1 MNDTTRS
8 VPVMTASVAVP
19 AGIRLHEL
27 PRMLESLCEG
37 LSGNAGSCGG
47 ELTLTLS
54 GLDEI
59 RRITVRVNAG
69 DPHAFAKALTE
80 RLFRTPIPGSLR
92 RMELALELKAT
103 AAGNAAS
110 ADALSPSGLARRLQS
125 RLGAGRVFH
134 LSSFEE
140 TLPSASSHHSPVDDA
155 LARRPMASPA
165 SAASVRPTMILPEP
179 IPLHTSGGE
188 PAWHQEVLHVVEG
201 PIRHAD
207 GSEARDYFVAEG
219 SGGRRVWLYRPV
231 EAEGRYGLWHLH
243 GLFA

>member
-27 PRMLESLCEG
+27 PRMLESLGEG
-37 LSGNAGSCGG
+37 LS
-47 ELTLTLS
+47 
-54 GLDEI
+54 
-59 RRITVRVNAG
+59 
-69 DPHAFAKALTE
+69 
-80 RLFRTPIPGSLR
+80 
-92 RMELALELKAT
+92 
-103 AAGNAAS
+103 GNAAS

-201 PIRHAD
+201 PVRHAD